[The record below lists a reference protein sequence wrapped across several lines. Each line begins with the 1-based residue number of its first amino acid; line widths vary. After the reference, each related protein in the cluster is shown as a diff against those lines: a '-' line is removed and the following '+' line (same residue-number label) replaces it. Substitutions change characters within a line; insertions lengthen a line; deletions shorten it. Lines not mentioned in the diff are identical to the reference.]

1 MNETSD
7 AAELVTQWRDH
18 LRDVLQSFM
27 CIDSE
32 PKCIRDLP
40 AVIQHSSF
48 ECSDKLRTQRLR
60 IKHRVPFHPIA
71 DCGEHA
77 AVSIQQMPDRQRRT
91 VIGQRGNVFPDRI
104 VDTEVS
110 ILLQQYERCGREL
123 LRD

>member
-18 LRDVLQSFM
+18 LRDVLQSFI

-48 ECSDKLRTQRLR
+48 ECSDK
-60 IKHRVPFHPIA
+60 
-71 DCGEHA
+71 
-77 AVSIQQMPDRQRRT
+77 RRT
-91 VIGQRGNVFPDRI
+91 VIGQLGNVFPDRI
-104 VDTEVS
+104 VDTEFS
-110 ILLQQYERCGREL
+110 ILLQQYECGRSEL
-123 LRD
+123 LSN

>member
-7 AAELVTQWRDH
+7 AAELLTQWRDH

-40 AVIQHSSF
+40 AVIQHSSSF
-48 ECSDKLRTQRLR
+48 ECSDK
-60 IKHRVPFHPIA
+60 
-71 DCGEHA
+71 
-77 AVSIQQMPDRQRRT
+77 RRT
-91 VIGQRGNVFPDRI
+91 VIGQLGNVFPDRI